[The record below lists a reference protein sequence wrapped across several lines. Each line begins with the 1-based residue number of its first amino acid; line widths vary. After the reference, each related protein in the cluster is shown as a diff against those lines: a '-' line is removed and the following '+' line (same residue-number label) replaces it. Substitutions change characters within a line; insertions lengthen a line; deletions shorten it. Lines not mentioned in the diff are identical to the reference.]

1 MRRIILCC
9 LTCVAAV
16 AASAGSLNWIGDR
29 LWGFSVSYSMKWYT
43 YSSGGSR
50 NRVNYFGEGG
60 PMQGIRFG
68 VPFEPVFYRGIGL
81 STGIFG
87 EVYSCKNDAETKRI
101 ELVGLYFPVH
111 AMYRYRLSRSCALSV
126 ATGPALTVGLVQKI
140 IDPTNSLIPGYHVAY
155 DRGTPQRV
163 NCLWE
168 AALIANVKIFR
179 FSVVYSVGLT
189 PNRHFLSTDGAGIN
203 YYSTNSQEFSIN
215 AGLMF

>member
-1 MRRIILCC
+1 
-9 LTCVAAV
+9 
-16 AASAGSLNWIGDR
+16 
-29 LWGFSVSYSMKWYT
+29 
-43 YSSGGSR
+43 
-50 NRVNYFGEGG
+50 
-60 PMQGIRFG
+60 MQGIRFG

-87 EVYSCKNDAETKRI
+87 EVYSCKNRAETKRI

-140 IDPTNSLIPGYHVAY
+140 IDPTSSLIPGYHVAF

-203 YYSTNSQEFSIN
+203 YYSTNSQGFSIN

>member
-9 LTCVAAV
+9 LSCLAAV

-29 LWGFSVSYSMKWYT
+29 LWGFSLSYSMKWYT

-111 AMYRYRLSRSCALSV
+111 AMYRYRLSRSCAERGDRAGADRRTCPENHRSDQLPHSGLPRSFRPGHSAEGQLPV
-126 ATGPALTVGLVQKI
+126 GGGSDRQRKDIPVLGRIFCRPDAEPALPV
-140 IDPTNSLIPGYHVAY
+140 
-155 DRGTPQRV
+155 DRRRR
-163 NCLWE
+163 NKL
-168 AALIANVKIFR
+168 L
-179 FSVVYSVGLT
+179 L
-189 PNRHFLSTDGAGIN
+189 D
-203 YYSTNSQEFSIN
+203 
-215 AGLMF
+215 